1 MHILRSM
8 ELHDMIQRKFPTFS
22 CLRRDMPP
30 IWQWCQSVLAHLQFY
45 MSIIMG
51 MGDLLFIFMGIL
63 MASYSLSL
71 SLSGTWKQW
80 SSTSEKSFMTP
91 FHSGG
96 NLDLGLPND
105 GDSFPLKWEPRSR
118 ASKWWARWERQHD
131 TFFSIGCCN
140 SNGSFWSSESLIY
153 DALRSSDILFVTK
166 THESLVQPLS
176 DIIGY
181 HQFSTYR

>member
-1 MHILRSM
+1 MHILRIM

-71 SLSGTWKQW
+71 SLSLSQEPESSDQVPQSNHSWLLSTRVGTSIWGFQ
-80 SSTSEKSFMTP
+80 MMGTP
-91 FHSGG
+91 FHSSG
-96 NLDLGLPND
+96 NLDLGLRND
-105 GDSFPLKWEPRSR
+105 GPVGRGNMTHAFPSVVGI
-118 ASKWWARWERQHD
+118 AMGH
-131 TFFSIGCCN
+131 FG
-140 SNGSFWSSESLIY
+140 
-153 DALRSSDILFVTK
+153 
-166 THESLVQPLS
+166 
-176 DIIGY
+176 
-181 HQFSTYR
+181 HQRV